1 MSCKRVFAIA
11 AVLAGLGGSAAFAQA
26 NSTAPADSKSVTAP
40 KPAAEEKPDAKTTD
54 AKTTDAKTAD
64 AKPAETKK
72 HSRAEVEAFLTKCS
86 QEADEKGLDVKKGK
100 GAERKAYRREC
111 MKKFGVVAK

>member
-1 MSCKRVFAIA
+1 MSSKRVFAIA

-26 NSTAPADSKSVTAP
+26 NSTVPADSKPVTTP
-40 KPAAEEKPDAKTTD
+40 KPAAEERS
-54 AKTTDAKTAD
+54 D
-64 AKPAETKK
+64 AKPAEAKK
-72 HSRAEVEAFLTKCS
+72 HSRAEVEAFLAKCS